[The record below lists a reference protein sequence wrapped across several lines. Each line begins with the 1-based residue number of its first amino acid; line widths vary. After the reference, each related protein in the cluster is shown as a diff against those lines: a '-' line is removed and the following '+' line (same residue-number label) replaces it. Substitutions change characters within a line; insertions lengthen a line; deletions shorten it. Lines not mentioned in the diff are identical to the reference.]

1 MQCLSSSNSISYPA
15 LKFNYMSVSGD
26 EASCHPVLDERAK
39 APGIRGCPGRR
50 GFSWNSSPSL
60 QMVCKQQ
67 WGKLG
72 TDEPWRGR
80 PKTRASGPR
89 KQLRGDKAPSSR
101 GAGSWGQIRKSTARP
116 EGGVKREPKPHTAD
130 GQGGAKDTSRHQR
143 GTADRTQHPW
153 MSGCRDPGGHWDK
166 ERGL

>member
-1 MQCLSSSNSISYPA
+1 MT
-15 LKFNYMSVSGD
+15 VSGD
-26 EASCHPVLDERAK
+26 KDSCHPVVDERAK
-39 APGIRGCPGRR
+39 APGILGCPGRR
-50 GFSWNSSPSL
+50 ESSWNSSPSL

-67 WGKLG
+67 RGKLG

-80 PKTRASGPR
+80 AKARASGPQ

-101 GAGSWGQIRKSTARP
+101 GAGSWGQIRAQHVLKGVSRESPNRTP
-116 EGGVKREPKPHTAD
+116 LTVKR
-130 GQGGAKDTSRHQR
+130 GAKDTSRHQR

-166 ERGL
+166 RRGLYFFIF